1 MFEIKIFSDEGGSYK
16 ALHLPNGQGMTLMSA
31 NKGMLLL
38 FNDLLKTT
46 SARAWGLSFYLYH
59 DRKLK
64 IEYDYNKPEDYDE
77 VHEL

>member
-1 MFEIKIFSDEGGSYK
+1 
-16 ALHLPNGQGMTLMSA
+16 MTLMSA

-46 SARAWGLSFYLYH
+46 SARAWGLSFYLYP
-59 DRKLK
+59 DGKLK